1 MRTIT
6 TVKNEIR
13 ILGLDSC
20 APHGVIGVVVRGGLF
35 QDGVLFFAQKKSPS
49 GEDVVDRIVETKY
62 FPELRSI
69 MIHDPA
75 GRLDSARIEQ
85 KTRLPVIEVSE
96 VKPMSERGYRLVYGK
111 RADLWV
117 KTRLR
122 TMITEKILSTTWTMG
137 RLPEPVRAAHILSK
151 TIRKRP
157 RRDKG

>member
-20 APHGVIGVVVRGGLF
+20 APQGVIGVVVRGGLF
-35 QDGVLFFAQKKSPS
+35 QDGALFFPQKRSPS
-49 GEDVVDRIVETKY
+49 GEGVGDRIVETKY

-75 GRLDSARIEQ
+75 GRLGSAKIEQ
-85 KTRLPVIEVSE
+85 RTQLPVIEVTE
-96 VKPMSERGYRLVYGK
+96 TEPMSERGYTLVHG
-111 RADLWV
+111 RRGDLWV

-122 TMITEKILSTTWTMG
+122 TLIIEKILSTTWTMG

-151 TIRKRP
+151 TIRKRELL
-157 RRDKG
+157 G

>member
-1 MRTIT
+1 MRTIE

-20 APHGVIGVVVRGGLF
+20 PPRGVIGAVVRGGLF
-35 QDGVLFFAQKKSPS
+35 QDGVLFFSRERDPP
-49 GEDVVDRIVETKY
+49 GEDVANGIVETKY

-75 GRLDSARIEQ
+75 GRLDPARIEQ

-96 VKPMSERGYRLVYGK
+96 EAPMNRRGYRLIHG
-111 RADLWV
+111 RRTDLWV
-117 KTRLR
+117 KTRLPDP
-122 TMITEKILSTTWTMG
+122 ITNKILSITWTIG
-137 RLPEPVRAAHILSK
+137 PLPEPVRVAHTLSK
-151 TIRKRP
+151 TIRKQS